1 MIVRARLRAYIRP
14 MIREKFDLAV
24 IGTGPAGNW
33 AAIQACK
40 LGKKT
45 AIIEKRSVVGGVCV
59 HTGTLPSKTLR
70 ETSLYY
76 DGLRKRSFYG
86 FDIAFKKNVTVQ
98 ELMHRKNIVVENEMM
113 VIIDQLHRN
122 GITLIGGHG
131 RFLDRQTIGVYDGQ
145 NQIAEIQADKFI
157 IATGTRP
164 LHLPG
169 LNYDS
174 RRVFD
179 GESIIELKDI
189 PATMAILGGGV
200 IGCEWASI
208 FSKLGIDVT
217 LIDKRERLLSF
228 LDHEFASVL
237 FELMADGGI
246 RLELGSAAAK
256 IDVDA
261 AGVTVCLENNRSLRS
276 DVLLVTAGRLGNT
289 DDLGLEKIGLTA
301 DDYHILAVDRNYRT
315 AVKNVYAVGDVIG
328 FPSLAATSMDQGRRA
343 TLAALGARQSTHK
356 KSYLPF
362 GIYTIPE
369 ISYVGETEET
379 LRERGIAYET
389 GIAHFFELPRGQ
401 INNDHDGLLKLIF
414 TRDTR
419 KLLGVHIVGE
429 RATEIIHIGQAV
441 MTFGGTI
448 DYFVDNVFNYPTI
461 AEAYKTAALNG
472 LNKLGVIGA
481 RVEKSRSLK

>member
-1 MIVRARLRAYIRP
+1 
-14 MIREKFDLAV
+14 MIRERFDLVV

-45 AIIEKRSVVGGVCV
+45 AIIERRAVVGGVCV

-86 FDIAFKKNVTVQ
+86 FDIAFKKDVTIQ

-122 GITLIGGHG
+122 GITLIGGRG
-131 RFLDRQTIGVYDGQ
+131 RFLDHRTIGVYDGATQ
-145 NQIAEIQADKFI
+145 VAELETDRVI

-164 LHLPG
+164 RHLPG
-169 LNYDS
+169 LDYDGG
-174 RRVFD
+174 RVFD
-179 GESIIELKDI
+179 GESIINLGAI
-189 PATMAILGGGV
+189 PASMAILGGGV

-217 LIDKRERLLSF
+217 LVDKRDRLLSF
-228 LDHEFASVL
+228 LDNQFADVL
-237 FELMADGGI
+237 FSLMGDGGI
-246 RLELGSAAAK
+246 TFELGSAAAD
-256 IDVDA
+256 IAVDHS
-261 AGVTVCLENNRSLRS
+261 GVSLHLENGKLLRS

-289 DDLGLEKIGLTA
+289 DELGLDRIGLTTTE
-301 DDYHILAVDRNYRT
+301 DQLLIVDANYRT
-315 AVKNVYAVGDVIG
+315 KLKNVYAVGDVIG

-343 TLAALGARQSTHK
+343 TLAAFGIRRQSRK
-356 KSYLPF
+356 NSLLPF

-369 ISYVGETEET
+369 ISYVGETEES
-379 LRERGIAYET
+379 LRENGIAYET

-414 TRDTR
+414 HRDSR

-441 MTFGGTI
+441 MSFGGTI

-481 RVEKSRSLK
+481 AIAKLRSTHA

>member
-1 MIVRARLRAYIRP
+1 MLRER
-14 MIREKFDLAV
+14 FDLVV

-45 AIIEKRSVVGGVCV
+45 AIIEKRAVVGGVCV

-86 FDIAFKKNVTVQ
+86 FDIAFKKDVTVQ

-122 GITLIGGHG
+122 GITLVGGYG
-131 RFLDRQTIGVYDGQ
+131 RFLDRRTIGVYEGS
-145 NQIAEIQADKFI
+145 NQVAELEADRVI

-164 LHLPG
+164 RHLAG
-169 LNYDS
+169 LSYDS
-174 RRVFD
+174 GRVFD
-179 GESIIELKDI
+179 GESIINLGAI
-189 PATMAILGGGV
+189 PNSMAILGGGV

-208 FSKLGIDVT
+208 FSKLGISVT
-217 LIDKRERLLSF
+217 LIDKRERVLSF
-228 LDHEFASVL
+228 LDNQFADVL
-237 FELMADGGI
+237 FSLMSDGGI
-246 RLELGSAAAK
+246 TLELGAAASE
-256 IDVDA
+256 IAVDDS
-261 AGVTVCLENNRSLRS
+261 GVSLSLENGKTLRS

-289 DDLGLEKIGLTA
+289 DGLGLEKIGLKTTE
-301 DDYHILAVDRNYRT
+301 DQLLCVDANYRT
-315 AVKNVYAVGDVIG
+315 KVKHVYAVGDVIG

-343 TLAALGARQSTHK
+343 TLAAFGIRHRSRKNSL
-356 KSYLPF
+356 LPF

-369 ISYVGETEET
+369 ISYVGETEES
-379 LRERGIAYET
+379 LREKGIAYET

-401 INNDHDGLLKLIF
+401 INNDHDGLLKLICA
-414 TRDTR
+414 RDSR

-441 MTFGGTI
+441 MSFGGTI

-481 RVEKSRSLK
+481 ALQASQPRNPHTKG

>member
-1 MIVRARLRAYIRP
+1 
-14 MIREKFDLAV
+14 MIRERFDLVV

-45 AIIEKRSVVGGVCV
+45 AIIEKRAVVGGVCV

-86 FDIAFKKNVTVQ
+86 FDIAFKKDVTVQ

-122 GITLIGGHG
+122 GITLIGGYG
-131 RFLDRQTIGVYDGQ
+131 RFLDRRTIGVFEGSTQ
-145 NQIAEIQADKFI
+145 VAELETDRVI

-164 LHLPG
+164 RHLPG
-169 LNYDS
+169 LSYGNG
-174 RRVFD
+174 RVFD
-179 GESIIELKDI
+179 GESIITLEAI
-189 PATMAILGGGV
+189 PHSMAILGGGV

-208 FSKLGIDVT
+208 FSKLGISVT
-217 LIDKRERLLSF
+217 LVDKRERLLSF
-228 LDHEFASVL
+228 LDNQFADVL
-237 FELMADGGI
+237 FSLMSDGGI
-246 RLELGSAAAK
+246 TLELGSAASD
-256 IDVDA
+256 IGVDDS
-261 AGVTVCLENNRSLRS
+261 GVSLSLENGKTVRA

-289 DDLGLEKIGLTA
+289 DGLGLETIGLKTTE
-301 DDYHILAVDRNYRT
+301 DQLLSVDANYRT
-315 AVKNVYAVGDVIG
+315 KVKHIYAVGDVIG

-343 TLAALGARQSTHK
+343 TLAAFGIRRKARKNSL
-356 KSYLPF
+356 LPF

-369 ISYVGETEET
+369 ISYVGETEES
-379 LRERGIAYET
+379 LREKGIAYET

-401 INNDHDGLLKLIF
+401 INNDHDGLLKLICA
-414 TRDTR
+414 RDSR

-441 MTFGGTI
+441 MSFGGTI

-481 RVEKSRSLK
+481 ALQTSHPRSPGTQG